1 MSTFYPK
8 GDITLAELELQTEF
22 VYKLLVLEVV

>member
-8 GDITLAELELQTEF
+8 GDITLAELELHRQNLSTN
-22 VYKLLVLEVV
+22 Y